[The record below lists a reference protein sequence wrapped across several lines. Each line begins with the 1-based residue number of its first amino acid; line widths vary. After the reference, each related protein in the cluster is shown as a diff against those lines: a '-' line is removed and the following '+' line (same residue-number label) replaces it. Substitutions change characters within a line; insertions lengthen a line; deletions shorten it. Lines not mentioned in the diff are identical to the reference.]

1 VSLRVVTPRRSPG
14 SGACARLGSRARAAI
29 RQDARGTREFAELM
43 HRRRAAAPSSWSTRS
58 SGNSVKY
65 SGLRPWRPGQSG
77 NPNERPKGRSEVTR
91 LALTNCPKAILKLV
105 AIMEDPNVSAPEQ
118 IRAAEAI
125 LDRGLGKVV
134 EFPDEDRQTFAF
146 F

>member
-1 VSLRVVTPRRSPG
+1 
-14 SGACARLGSRARAAI
+14 
-29 RQDARGTREFAELM
+29 
-43 HRRRAAAPSSWSTRS
+43 
-58 SGNSVKY
+58 VKY

-77 NPNERPKGRSEVTR
+77 NPNGRPKGRSEVTR
-91 LALTNCPKAILKLV
+91 LALSNCPKAILKLV

-134 EFPDEDRQTFAF
+134 EFPEESRQAFAF
-146 F
+146 FQPMTPEQVAFAEQMVRALPENTDGNPNGNGAG

>member
-1 VSLRVVTPRRSPG
+1 
-14 SGACARLGSRARAAI
+14 
-29 RQDARGTREFAELM
+29 M
-43 HRRRAAAPSSWSTRS
+43 K
-58 SGNSVKY
+58 N

-77 NPNERPKGRSEVTR
+77 NPGGRPRGRSEVTM
-91 LALTNCPKAILKLV
+91 LALSNCPKAILKLV

-134 EFPDEDRQTFAF
+134 EFPDENRQAFAF
-146 F
+146 FQPMTSEQVAFAEQMVRALPEDTDGDPNSNGSD

>member
-1 VSLRVVTPRRSPG
+1 
-14 SGACARLGSRARAAI
+14 
-29 RQDARGTREFAELM
+29 M
-43 HRRRAAAPSSWSTRS
+43 K
-58 SGNSVKY
+58 N

-77 NPNERPKGRSEVTR
+77 NPGGRPRGRSEVTM
-91 LALTNCPKAILKLV
+91 LALSNCPKAILKLV